1 MCFLTLV
8 VQMAGKKYVLDNFR
22 IGESVVPIIRKEL
35 VFVITDID
43 MEQGLVI
50 CHTNDMPKV
59 EYSFKPEELEKEIFL
74 RPPNIVDFE
83 ISEDE

>member
-1 MCFLTLV
+1 
-8 VQMAGKKYVLDNFR
+8 MAGKKYVLDNFK
-22 IGESVVPIIRKEL
+22 IGESVVPLIRKEL
-35 VFVITDID
+35 VFVVIDID
-43 MEQGLVI
+43 KENGLVI
-50 CHTNDMPKV
+50 CRTKDMPEV